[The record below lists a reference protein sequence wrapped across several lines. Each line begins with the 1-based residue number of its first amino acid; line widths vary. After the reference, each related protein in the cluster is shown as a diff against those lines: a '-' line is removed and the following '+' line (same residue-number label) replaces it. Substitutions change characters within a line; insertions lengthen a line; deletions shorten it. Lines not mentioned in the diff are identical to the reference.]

1 MLKHRVSGQELIHIV
16 VSLQKKHLW
25 QSYNNVILSA
35 FNPAVKPRAVWDT
48 FVCGYKVQ
56 AQSLKWHVGCKMQV
70 YVMKNFNIVFKKKA
84 SQL

>member
-1 MLKHRVSGQELIHIV
+1 VSCTKANASVTTTVRKEHVMLKHRVSGQELIHIV

-56 AQSLKWHVGCKMQV
+56 AQSLK
-70 YVMKNFNIVFKKKA
+70 
-84 SQL
+84 